1 MQVFFF
7 REREVP
13 GIGALEDIL
22 QVQDGQPSLKSNCL
36 PGSANELAMQARF
49 FGGQASVERMS
60 EQGFDILVKRLS
72 TDAQVRH

>member
-1 MQVFFF
+1 MQVFFY

-36 PGSANELAMQARF
+36 PGSAQELAQQARF
-49 FGGQASVERMS
+49 FGGMATVEQMT
-60 EQGFDILVKRLS
+60 EQGFDVLVKRLS
-72 TDAQVRH
+72 TSSATRH